1 MASKKSEGLSL
12 QDDPSLD
19 GRVAIVTGGSD
30 GIGYVT
36 SHRLALRGARVYI
49 IARSSE
55 KATQA
60 IADMK
65 QSAPEKPLDIHFL
78 QADLQSFASVVQVAK
93 RFNDQESS
101 LDILINNAG
110 IMAAP
115 YALTEDGYET
125 QWQTNYLSPVLL
137 IKSLLPTMTSTARE
151 KGLVRIIN
159 VVSDAPFVPI
169 TPNLDLGNPNLD
181 HLTGFMGPW
190 KRYCHSKM
198 AMVLSTHHL
207 HTLFTR
213 DALGIKTYSVH
224 PGFIETNLQAL
235 DPTLL
240 GKIVKFIVRWGLVP
254 GKVSREDGARTTLA
268 CATSD
273 DRQILEGS
281 GGFFR
286 PFGQRDRRGDAL
298 VEKVR
303 EGGTEE
309 KLWDASEQML
319 KDKGF

>member
-1 MASKKSEGLSL
+1 
-12 QDDPSLD
+12 
-19 GRVAIVTGGSD
+19 SD

-36 SHRLALRGARVYI
+36 SQQLALHGARVYI

-55 KATQA
+55 KATKA
-60 IADMK
+60 INDM
-65 QSAPEKPLDIHFL
+65 QLSAPEKPLDIHFL
-78 QADLQSFASVVQVAK
+78 QADLQSLASVVQVAK
-93 RFNDQESS
+93 QFNDKESN

-110 IMAAP
+110 VSCTHSSKIMAAP

-125 QWQTNYLSPVLL
+125 QWQTNYLAPFLL
-137 IKSLLPTMTSTARE
+137 TKSLLPTMTSTARH
-151 KGLVRIIN
+151 KGLVRIVN
-159 VVSDAPFVPI
+159 VVSDAVFVPI
-169 TPNLDLGNPNLD
+169 APDLDLGNPNLD

-198 AMVLSTHHL
+198 AMVLLTHHL

-213 DALGIKTYSVH
+213 DALNIKTYSVH

-240 GKIVKFIVRWGLVP
+240 GKIVKFSVKWGLVP
-254 GKVSREDGARTTLA
+254 GKVSREDGAKTTLA

-286 PFGQRDRRGDAL
+286 PFGQRDKQGDTL

-303 EGGTEE
+303 EGQTEE
-309 KLWDASEQML
+309 KLWDASEKML
-319 KDKGF
+319 RSSGF